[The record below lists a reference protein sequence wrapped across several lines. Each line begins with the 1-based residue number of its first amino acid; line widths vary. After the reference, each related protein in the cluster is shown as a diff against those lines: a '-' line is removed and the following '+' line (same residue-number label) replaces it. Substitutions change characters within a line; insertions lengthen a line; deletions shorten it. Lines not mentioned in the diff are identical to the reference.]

1 MPGVPNLIPPLA
13 SAPRAPGGPAAVDTG
28 APPRLAAPRV
38 AEPARSGR
46 RSRDT
51 EGLTPRPTDFIDR
64 HDDRAGDTSHGDGND
79 ASDHGS
85 DASEHDNDASEHDND
100 SGHGSD
106 NGSDNDHGNDSND
119 NGGNDDQTPRE
130 SRSPH
135 HNGSRAS
142 SSDLLDAVLAAIE
155 RAWSGR
161 G

>member
-28 APPRLAAPRV
+28 ASPRLVAPRV

-46 RSRDT
+46 RSSGAED
-51 EGLTPRPTDFIDR
+51 LTPRPTDFVDR
-64 HDDRAGDTSHGDGND
+64 HDDRADDTSGDVNGN
-79 ASDHGS
+79 
-85 DASEHDNDASEHDND
+85 DASEHDNDASEHNND
-100 SGHGSD
+100 SDH
-106 NGSDNDHGNDSND
+106 GSDNDHGHE
-119 NGGNDDQTPRE
+119 GGNDDQAQRE

>member
-1 MPGVPNLIPPLA
+1 GVPNLIPPLA

-79 ASDHGS
+79 ASEHDN
-85 DASEHDNDASEHDND
+85 DASEHDNDASEHYND
-100 SGHGSD
+100 SDHASD
-106 NGSDNDHGNDSND
+106 NGGDSENGSD

>member
-13 SAPRAPGGPAAVDTG
+13 AAPRPPGGPAAVDTG

-51 EGLTPRPTDFIDR
+51 EGLTPRPTDFTDR
-64 HDDRAGDTSHGDGND
+64 HDDRAGDTSDDGTGNRE
-79 ASDHGS
+79 GN

-100 SGHGSD
+100 SDHASDNGGDSD
-106 NGSDNDHGNDSND
+106 NGSD
-119 NGGNDDQTPRE
+119 NGGNDDQAPRE

>member
-13 SAPRAPGGPAAVDTG
+13 AAPRAPGGPAAVDTG

-46 RSRDT
+46 RSRDA

-64 HDDRAGDTSHGDGND
+64 HDDRAGDTSHGD
-79 ASDHGS
+79 
-85 DASEHDNDASEHDND
+85 DNGASEHDND
-100 SGHGSD
+100 SDHASDNGGDSD
-106 NGSDNDHGNDSND
+106 NGSD
-119 NGGNDDQTPRE
+119 NGGNDDQAPRE

>member
-64 HDDRAGDTSHGDGND
+64 HDDRAGDTSHGDGNRD
-79 ASDHGS
+79 GN

-100 SGHGSD
+100 SDHGSD
-106 NGSDNDHGNDSND
+106 NGGDSDNGSD

>member
-1 MPGVPNLIPPLA
+1 MPNLVPPLA

-28 APPRLAAPRV
+28 APPRLVAPRV

-46 RSRDT
+46 RSRGA
-51 EGLTPRPTDFIDR
+51 EELTPRPTDFVDR
-64 HDDRAGDTSHGDGND
+64 HGDRADHTSDEGNGNGKD
-79 ASDHGS
+79 ASEHDK
-85 DASEHDNDASEHDND
+85 DASEHDNDASEHNN
-100 SGHGSD
+100 GSD
-106 NGSDNDHGNDSND
+106 NGSDND
-119 NGGNDDQTPRE
+119 QTPRE
-130 SRSPH
+130 PRSPH

>member
-64 HDDRAGDTSHGDGND
+64 HDDRAGDTSHGD
-79 ASDHGS
+79 
-85 DASEHDNDASEHDND
+85 DNDASEHDND
-100 SGHGSD
+100 SDHASD
-106 NGSDNDHGNDSND
+106 NGGDHASDNGGDSENGSD